1 MHCKAILGEHI
12 YILMKILHCSFFSRP
27 AIFTYNTV
35 LECCLHITKNIE
47 VDVRDICSNTFP
59 FKTAKI
65 FFWKS
70 SACGKN
76 FGGKSFTF
84 THDLVIKYF
93 VFKYFL
99 VLLVLILPNFTSNL
113 FQSKSKKK
121 KSPFYQ
127 APRQEY
133 IALKI

>member
-1 MHCKAILGEHI
+1 MLFTHNKEYRGRCAR
-12 YILMKILHCSFFSRP
+12 YLH
-27 AIFTYNTV
+27 
-35 LECCLHITKNIE
+35 
-47 VDVRDICSNTFP
+47 FP
-59 FKTAKI
+59 FKTAKM
-65 FFWKS
+65 FFRKS

-84 THDLVIKYF
+84 THDLVLKYF

-113 FQSKSKKK
+113 FQSKSRK

-127 APRQEY
+127 VPRQEY